1 MPRNTWMHSG
11 THGVLSMEV
20 LSSFQVL
27 EMVQECILSHDAGV
41 LMKLGY
47 VIHAMTSLRFQSLP
61 RSC

>member
-1 MPRNTWMHSG
+1 MPRNTWMHSR
-11 THGVLSMEV
+11 THMGV